1 MLISWPLLV
10 YILVLINMYRCSF
23 CTRTFSE
30 SRALSVHQSKCPK
43 RGKVRLAPVVK
54 PAAESVS
61 SSSKSSS
68 HKKKHVL
75 SIDDTPQ
82 FISDELLPVSLPDD
96 REQLSPDES
105 GPYKPLFTKPL
116 IDYLPSEPSGLR
128 RSSRPYKPTEKLLA
142 AQQPIIRPSKR
153 RRMTEK
159 AVDDLPL
166 AHLKPDIFETD
177 PDAMGLFRRYNVLPS
192 TDPDEKLTIH
202 HVADAP
208 SFIKLQ
214 DGVDRSPLSVF
225 GPHVAGNKT
234 TGPSSF
240 FAPFLNATVFRLMNW
255 FYQSTTKTLAD
266 LDDLVH
272 DVILHPDFA
281 TRDLEGFSASRE
293 SKRLEEHTVTP
304 SHSTSTKNSLPELPY
319 STSDNWKT
327 TIVDVPLPLVRT
339 RHRNEQAAPTLSVPV
354 IHRDLLEV
362 IESLLKDYSFNK
374 YHLRGFK
381 QFWRPSPDKPKQ
393 RVYSEVYNTDIFLDM
408 EERLPIIDGCNL
420 EKVVLPLLIYSDS
433 THLAN
438 FGTASLW
445 PIYIWTGSLSK
456 YTRIKPTSFSAHHLA
471 YLPSLFNQAAPAS
484 SLKHMKREL
493 VQAIWEMLLSNKKF
507 REAYEKGIV
516 VCCGDGTWRRFFIRF
531 FAYLADYVE
540 RIIIACMKQ
549 NGHQFCATCTV
560 TSNQAQLLGTKR
572 HDIVYASRRRMDSV
586 IEQQRVEKA
595 RVKIFKHG
603 YVADGKP
610 IDNILKN
617 SKTPIRN
624 AFSRLLLPNGENFY
638 NLFVVDVLHEIELG
652 VIKHTFTHLIRM
664 LYTLGA
670 GSVAQLDRK

>member
-1 MLISWPLLV
+1 
-10 YILVLINMYRCSF
+10 
-23 CTRTFSE
+23 
-30 SRALSVHQSKCPK
+30 
-43 RGKVRLAPVVK
+43 
-54 PAAESVS
+54 
-61 SSSKSSS
+61 
-68 HKKKHVL
+68 
-75 SIDDTPQ
+75 
-82 FISDELLPVSLPDD
+82 
-96 REQLSPDES
+96 
-105 GPYKPLFTKPL
+105 
-116 IDYLPSEPSGLR
+116 
-128 RSSRPYKPTEKLLA
+128 
-142 AQQPIIRPSKR
+142 
-153 RRMTEK
+153 
-159 AVDDLPL
+159 
-166 AHLKPDIFETD
+166 
-177 PDAMGLFRRYNVLPS
+177 MGLFRRYNQLPS
-192 TDPDEKLTIH
+192 TDPDQKLTIH

-208 SFIKLQ
+208 TFIKLQ
-214 DGVDRSPLSVF
+214 DSANRSPLSVF
-225 GPHVAGNKT
+225 GPQVAKNNNT
-234 TGPSSF
+234 PSPSNI
-240 FAPFLNATVFRLMNW
+240 FAPFLNVTIFRLMNW

-266 LDDLVH
+266 LDNLVH
-272 DVILHPDFA
+272 QVILQPDFS
-281 TRDLEGFSASRE
+281 TRDLDGFSASRE
-293 SKRLEEHTVTP
+293 SKRLEEHTLSQST
-304 SHSTSTKNSLPELPY
+304 SHSNHSNSPPLPY

-327 TIVDVPLPLVRT
+327 TIVDVPLPLVRI
-339 RHRNEQAAPTLSVPV
+339 RHQNEQAAPRLSVPV

-362 IESLLKDYSFNK
+362 IDSLLNDYSFNK

-393 RVYSEVYNTDIFLDM
+393 RVYSEVYNTDRFLQM
-408 EERLPIIDGCNL
+408 EDSLPTIDGCTL
-420 EKVVLPLLIYSDS
+420 EKVVIPLLIYSDS

-471 YLPSLFNQAAPAS
+471 YLPSIPEMVQDIYIKLFNQAAPAS

-493 VQAIWEMLLSNKKF
+493 VQAIWEMLLNNEKF

-560 TSNQAQLLGTKR
+560 TSKQAQLLGTKR
-572 HDIVYASRRRMDSV
+572 HDIVYASHRRMDSV
-586 IEQQRVEKA
+586 IEQERVEKA
-595 RVKIFKHG
+595 RIKIFKQG

-610 IDNILKN
+610 IDNILKD